1 MGYRVWSVS
10 TKTWADRAELF
21 PSSCSWSRTMNAGSG
36 GNATFQLSDPTVTAY
51 ANLTELYPGQRAI
64 VVDYD
69 NVVVYAGIIWE
80 ANYDRDTTKLSVT
93 HSDIWSLL
101 DARLISEV
109 RTEDIINWEK
119 TYSGLTYDTIIKRL
133 VQLATSGSGRSIP
146 MVYEDDYAGGKSR
159 TYNGYN
165 LDTLM
170 GAMTE
175 IMDLTDG
182 PDVDFRPEWDG
193 AGGIRFTLRTGN
205 LTLNEIE
212 LNFSVPQ
219 PSAKGLWIK
228 TNASSVTTQMFAV
241 GEGKGK
247 KTAKSPGLLVR
258 ESQSA
263 NIADYP
269 ALERVEQFKN
279 IKKGP
284 ELYDQAASALVA
296 NNGAIRQAGCQ
307 LKLDS
312 PVLGSL
318 WDLRPGTN
326 VHWYIRDDPYF
337 TTGWRD
343 WRVIKYSGDI
353 TSDFVT
359 LEFQP
364 KGG

>member
-10 TKTWADRAELF
+10 TKTWADRVELL
-21 PSSCSWSRTMNAGSG
+21 PSTCSWSRTMNGGSG
-36 GNATFQLSDPTVTAY
+36 GNATFNLGDPAVAAY
-51 ANLTELYPGQRAI
+51 ANLTELYPGQRMI

-69 NVVVYAGIIWE
+69 DVVVYAGIIWE
-80 ANYDRDTTKLSVT
+80 ASYDRDTQKLSVT
-93 HSDIWSLL
+93 HNDIWSLFDL
-101 DARLISEV
+101 RLISAV
-109 RTEDIINWEK
+109 RDENITNWEA
-119 TYSGLTYDTIIKRL
+119 TFSGLEYDTIIKRL
-133 VQLATSGSGRSIP
+133 VQLAVSGTGRNIP
-146 MVYEDDYAGGKSR
+146 MVYEADYSGGRSR

-165 LDTLM
+165 MDTLM
-170 GAMTE
+170 DAMTE

-193 AGGIRFTLRTGN
+193 AGGVRFTVRTGE

-212 LNFSVPQ
+212 INFSAEQAP
-219 PSAKGLWIK
+219 AKGLWIK
-228 TNASSVTTQMFAV
+228 TNAQSVATQMFAV
-241 GEGKGK
+241 GEGQGK

-263 NIADYP
+263 NIANYP
-269 ALERVEQFKN
+269 AMERQEQFKN
-279 IKKGP
+279 IKKGA
-284 ELYDQAASALVA
+284 ELYDHAASELVA

-307 LKLDS
+307 IKLDS
-312 PVLGSL
+312 PVLGSM

-326 VHWYIRDDPYF
+326 VHWYIRNDPYF

-343 WRVIKYSGDI
+343 WRVITYSGDI
-353 TSDFVT
+353 ASDFVT